1 MSQNTFSDQPLLTFP
16 DAEKSPL
23 SIRAKAL
30 VFIDP
35 RSKQLRDQV
44 ELLATQPLPLLIE
57 GETGTGKELLARHI
71 HRASERPGLFV
82 ALSCSG
88 LSSKHAQAE
97 LFGYAAGAYQGS
109 ASSRAGWFGSANNGT
124 LYLDEIGD
132 LPLPLQAELL
142 SALETGEV
150 LRVGASQPSPAD
162 VRLLAATSI
171 DLAQAV
177 AAGKFN
183 ERLYGYLSDG
193 RLDLP
198 PLRERT
204 GDILPMAEYFL
215 GIYAQRLSLPLPV
228 ISDAAQQRL
237 EAHSWPGNTRE
248 LENVIHFALLVSS
261 GDEILSQHLNLV
273 GSVAPLTAVQTAIEA
288 ILNDAQPEQLHALQ
302 QLLNGSQERL
312 HTLINAADTPG

>member
-1 MSQNTFSDQPLLTFP
+1 MSQNTFGGQPLLTFP

-35 RSKQLRDQV
+35 RSRQLRDQV

-215 GIYAQRLSLPLPV
+215 GIYAQRLSLPLPA

-237 EAHSWPGNTRE
+237 EAHNWPGNTRE

-288 ILNDAQPEQLHALQ
+288 ILNDAQPEQLRALQ

-312 HTLINAADTPG
+312 HTLINVADTPG

>member
-1 MSQNTFSDQPLLTFP
+1 MSQNTFGGQPLLTFP

-35 RSKQLRDQV
+35 RSRQLRDQV

-288 ILNDAQPEQLHALQ
+288 ILNDAQPEQLRALQ
-302 QLLNGSQERL
+302 KLLNGSQERL
-312 HTLINAADTPG
+312 HTLINVADTPG